1 MIEKLSKMFLFK
13 NLNKEE
19 IIKLMEN
26 LHYKII
32 DYNKGQYVYEGNEF
46 KREIGIILKGNIE
59 AQKYLISGKKVL
71 LNQLKEGDIFGIS
84 GLFQEEELYISSLL
98 IKQDASI
105 LFINETEILRLFQS
119 NDILLK
125 NYLSFVHTRIRFL
138 NERIECFT
146 HESIKER
153 VVYFLEKQRA
163 KGHVLNK
170 LRLNRSEIADFL
182 GISRASLYRIL
193 GELKKEKC

>member
-1 MIEKLSKMFLFK
+1 MIDILNKMFLF
-13 NLNKEE
+13 NNFTKEE
-19 IIKLMEN
+19 IIKLMGN
-26 LHYKII
+26 LHYKVTE
-32 DYNKGQYVYEGNEF
+32 YNKGQFVYEGNDF
-46 KREIGIILKGNIE
+46 KREIGIILKGSIE

-84 GLFQEEELYISSLL
+84 GLFQEEEIYVSSLL
-98 IKQDASI
+98 IKQDAKI
-105 LFINETEILRLFQS
+105 LFISETEILRLFQS
-119 NDILLK
+119 NDKLLK

-170 LRLNRSEIADFL
+170 LKLNKSEIADFL

-193 GELKKEKC
+193 GELKKKKC